1 MAYERKVDTYKLLK
15 VFNPKEMADGN
26 HLMNIDLADEN
37 GEKVHTVAYSNRSD
51 VASVNDLVEY
61 LANLP
66 ISRGSR
72 VIAKIVNTNNPTTQ
86 MLTYLAPALKTF
98 K

>member
-1 MAYERKVDTYKLLK
+1 MAYTREIKEFT
-15 VFNPKEMADGN
+15 VFEAGTPFEMADGN
-26 HLMNIDLADEN
+26 YLINIDLVNDN

-51 VASVNDLVEY
+51 VSNVSDLVEY

-66 ISRGSR
+66 LSRGSQ
-72 VIAKIVNTNNPTTQ
+72 VIAKLVDTNNPTTK
-86 MLTYLAPALKTF
+86 MLTYLAPALKKF

>member
-1 MAYERKVDTYKLLK
+1 MAYKREIKEFTVLK
-15 VFNPKEMADGN
+15 VFNAKELADGN
-26 HLMNIDLADEN
+26 QLINIDLVNDN

-51 VASVNDLVEY
+51 VASVNDFIEY
-61 LANLP
+61 IKYLP
-66 ISRGSR
+66 LTKGSQ
-72 VIAKIVNTNNPTTQ
+72 VIAKVVNTNNPTTK